1 MLNRESDHGW
11 RRRWAAEHAA
21 FVEAEAAKILREAQA
36 AAEATA
42 AEAWAEYTVSEP
54 DLAAVVKRSDYVSR
68 EAEARYVTRDAAGLP
83 TLRLVDAG
91 DRLVIW
97 SPLDG
102 GALLNPKG
110 PGLRSLGLVTTF
122 ARGSAHNAHTYRR
135 ADLQKGRWIELR
147 REPENAYDPNA
158 VAMHLAEST
167 ARFGYVSR
175 GRAPAVARRMDA
187 GEDIAGV
194 TIWGP
199 SGGDDDRSTLVLI
212 GSRADLRAM
221 LDP

>member
-1 MLNRESDHGW
+1 MPDEEW

-21 FVEAEAAKILREAQA
+21 FVEAETARILREADA
-36 AAEATA
+36 ATEAAVA
-42 AEAWAEYTVSEP
+42 AVWAEYAEIEP
-54 DLAAVVKRSDYVSR
+54 DLAPVVHRSDYVPKD
-68 EAEARYVTRDAAGLP
+68 EEARYLTRDAAGLP

-110 PGLRSLGLVTTF
+110 PGLRSLGLCTSY
-122 ARGSAHNAHTYRR
+122 ARGSAHHAAVYRT
-135 ADLQKGRWIELR
+135 ADLQKGRWIDLR
-147 REPENAYDPNA
+147 REPENAHDRNA
-158 VAMHLAEST
+158 VAMHLPGST
-167 ARFGYVSR
+167 ARLGYVGR
-175 GRAPAVARRMDA
+175 GRARVVARRMDA
-187 GEDIAGV
+187 GEDMAGV

-199 SGGDDDRSTLVLI
+199 DRGDDDRSTLVLI

-221 LDP
+221 MS